1 MSLRE
6 VLGVTFA
13 NLQLAQQS
21 TSLTHPDM
29 NSSDPN
35 VPSSSTTRFVPEPSA
50 LPNQATVS
58 VPHPVQ
64 VYSGSKNTQFIH
76 THTCR
81 PPDQPANQQTQT
93 KALLSSTTSVNF
105 QVR

>member
-21 TSLTHPDM
+21 ASLTHP
-29 NSSDPN
+29 DPN

-64 VYSGSKNTQFIH
+64 AYSGSKNTQFIH